1 MQIESRFLR
10 VGFAVGSIVGAA
22 LYVRLAL
29 PPFRAAHAA
38 AVPSRENLQRA
49 VQLVPSNAEYHAR
62 LGENLM
68 YAGNDPQTAVPEL
81 KAAVDLNPYLARYW
95 VDLANAY
102 LVAGDTSEQR
112 ESLERAVLAEP
123 TTPDVAWEAAN
134 FFLLQGDRDKALHNF
149 RVVLANDPEKV
160 QRAIQLCWGTAGD
173 PNVVLDQALPPRS
186 DLYFSFL
193 NLLMQ
198 NQKTVAAETVWNRL
212 VALKQPISIQLA
224 FPYLRFLLTQR
235 EVQAAQNAWQQLAS
249 ISPMLAAYLPTR
261 TNLIVNAGFEQ
272 KILDGGFDWLYR
284 PNPHVDLTIDT
295 SEFRSGARSLSIAFD
310 GQNPPDAGIFQF
322 VPVKPNTDY
331 AFSAAYRTEDI
342 LSASGPR
349 FSVADAYTGASY
361 VLTDDFLGTHSWQ
374 LQQAQFR
381 TGPDTELL
389 MLTVTR
395 QPGSPLIR
403 GKMWIDDFELVE
415 K

>member
-10 VGFAVGSIVGAA
+10 VGFVAASIVGAV
-22 LYVRLAL
+22 LYVRLTL
-29 PPFRAAHAA
+29 QPFRAAHAA
-38 AVPSRENLQRA
+38 AVPSRERLERA
-49 VQLVPSNAEYHAR
+49 VQLEPSNAEYHDR
-62 LGENLM
+62 LGLNLM
-68 YAGNDPQTAVPEL
+68 YAGDDPQAAVPEL
-81 KAAVDLNPYLARYW
+81 NAAVNLNPYAARYW

-102 LVAGDTSEQR
+102 LVTGRTSEQR

-123 TTPDVAWEAAN
+123 TTPDVAWQAAN
-134 FFLLQGDRDKALHNF
+134 FFLLQGDQEKALHNF
-149 RVVLANDPEKV
+149 RVVLANDPGKV
-160 QRAIQLCWGTAGD
+160 AQAIELCWRAAGD
-173 PNVVLDQALPPRS
+173 PNLVLDQALPPRS

-198 NQKTVAAETVWNRL
+198 NQNPAAAETVWNRL
-212 VALKQPISIQLA
+212 VALKQPFSIQLA
-224 FPYLRFLLTQR
+224 FPYIRFLLLQR
-235 EVQAAQNAWQQLAS
+235 KVPAAQNAWQQLAS
-249 ISPMLAAYLPTR
+249 ISPTLAPYLPTR

-284 PNPHVDLTIDT
+284 PNPNVVLTIDT
-295 SEFRSGARSLSIAFD
+295 RDFHSGSRSLSIAFD
-310 GQNPPDAGIFQF
+310 GQNPPNAGIFQF
-322 VPVKPNTDY
+322 IPVKPNTDY

-342 LSASGPR
+342 LTASGPR
-349 FSVADAYTGASY
+349 FSVTDAYTGAFY

-381 TGPDTELL
+381 TGPGTVLL
-389 MLTVTR
+389 LLSVTR

>member
-1 MQIESRFLR
+1 MYASDDLQ
-10 VGFAVGSIVGAA
+10 
-22 LYVRLAL
+22 
-29 PPFRAAHAA
+29 A
-38 AVPSRENLQRA
+38 AVPEFN
-49 VQLVPSNAEYHAR
+49 
-62 LGENLM
+62 
-68 YAGNDPQTAVPEL
+68 
-81 KAAVDLNPYLARYW
+81 AAVDLNPYAARYW

-102 LVAGDTSEQR
+102 MVAGRTSEQR
-112 ESLERAVLAEP
+112 GSLERAVLAEP

-134 FFLLQGDRDKALHNF
+134 FFLLQGDREKALHNF
-149 RVVLANDPEKV
+149 RVVLANDPGKV
-160 QRAIQLCWGTAGD
+160 ERAIQLCWRAAGD
-173 PNVVLDQALPPRS
+173 PNVVLDRALPPRP

-198 NQKTVAAETVWNRL
+198 NQNAVAAETVWNRL
-212 VALKQPISIQLA
+212 VALKQPFSIQLA
-224 FPYLRFLLTQR
+224 FPYIRFLLMQR
-235 EVQAAQNAWQQLAS
+235 EVRAAQNAWQQLAS
-249 ISPMLAAYLPTR
+249 VSQALAPYLPTG

-284 PNPHVDLTIDT
+284 PNPHVNLTIDT
-295 SEFRSGARSLSIAFD
+295 SDFHTGARSLSIAFD
-310 GQNPPDAGIFQF
+310 GQNPPDTGIFQF

-342 LSASGPR
+342 LTASGPR
-349 FSVADAYTGASY
+349 FSVTDAYTGAFY

-381 TGPDTELL
+381 TGPGTELL
-389 MLTVTR
+389 LLTVTR

>member
-1 MQIESRFLR
+1 MQIQSRFLR
-10 VGFAVGSIVGAA
+10 AGVAAALIVGAA

-29 PPFRAAHAA
+29 QPFRASHAA
-38 AVPSRENLQRA
+38 AVPTRKNLERA
-49 VQLVPSNAEYHAR
+49 VQLEPANAEYHDR
-62 LGENLM
+62 LGVNLM
-68 YAGNDPQTAVPEL
+68 YSGDDPQTAIPEL
-81 KAAVDLNPYLARYW
+81 NTAVHLNPYAARYW
-95 VDLANAY
+95 VDLANAD
-102 LVAGDTSEQR
+102 LVAGRPSEQR

-149 RVVLANDPEKV
+149 RVVLANDPGRTE
-160 QRAIQLCWGTAGD
+160 QAIQLCWRTAGD
-173 PNVVLDQALPPRS
+173 PNVVIDQALPPKP

-198 NQKTVAAETVWNRL
+198 NQNTVAAETVWNRL
-212 VALKQPISIQLA
+212 IALKQSFSIKLA
-224 FPYLRFLLTQR
+224 FPYLHFLLMQR
-235 EVQAAQNAWQQLAS
+235 EVRVAQNAWQQLAS
-249 ISPMLAAYLPTR
+249 ISPTLASYLPTR
-261 TNLIVNAGFEQ
+261 ANLVVNPGFEQ

-284 PNPHVDLTIDT
+284 PNPHVDLTIDMN
-295 SEFRSGARSLSIAFD
+295 EFHSGARSLSIAFD

-331 AFSAAYRTEDI
+331 AFSAAYKTEDI

-349 FSVADAYTGASY
+349 FSITDAYTGASY

-381 TGPDTELL
+381 TGPGTQLL
-389 MLTVTR
+389 LLSVTR
-395 QPGSPLIR
+395 QPGNPLIR
-403 GKMWIDDFELVE
+403 GKMWIDDFELIE

>member
-10 VGFAVGSIVGAA
+10 VGFAAASILGAA
-22 LYVRLAL
+22 LYAGLTVQ
-29 PPFRAAHAA
+29 PFRAAHAA

-49 VQLVPSNAEYHAR
+49 AQLEPSNAEYHDR

-68 YAGNDPQTAVPEL
+68 YAGDDPQAAIPEL
-81 KAAVDLNPYLARYW
+81 NRAVDLDPYAARYW

-102 LVAGDTSEQR
+102 MVAGRAREQR

-134 FFLLQGDRDKALHNF
+134 FFLLQGDRDQALHNF
-149 RVVLANDPEKV
+149 RVVVANDPEKV
-160 QRAIQLCWGTAGD
+160 EKAIQLCWRAAED
-173 PNVVLDQALPPRS
+173 PNVVLDQALPPRP

-198 NQKTVAAETVWNRL
+198 GQNTAAAETVWNRL
-212 VALKQPISIQLA
+212 VALKQPFTIKLA
-224 FPYLRFLLTQR
+224 FPYVQFLLMQR
-235 EVQAAQNAWQQLAS
+235 EVQSAQNAWQQLARM
-249 ISPMLAAYLPTR
+249 SPTLAPYLR
-261 TNLIVNAGFEQ
+261 THANLVVNPGFEQ

-295 SEFRSGARSLSIAFD
+295 NEFHSGARSLSIAFD
-310 GQNPPDAGIFQF
+310 GQNPPNAGLFQF

-349 FSVADAYTGASY
+349 FSVTDAYTGASY

-381 TGPDTELL
+381 TGPGTELL
-389 MLTVTR
+389 LLTVTR

>member
-10 VGFAVGSIVGAA
+10 VGFAAASIVGAA
-22 LYVRLAL
+22 LYVRLTVQ
-29 PPFRAAHAA
+29 PFRASHAA

-49 VQLVPSNAEYHAR
+49 VRLEPSNAEYHDR
-62 LGENLM
+62 LGQNLM
-68 YAGNDPQTAVPEL
+68 YVGNDPQGALPEL
-81 KAAVDLNPYLARYW
+81 NAAVRLDPYAARYW

-102 LVAGDTSEQR
+102 LVAGRTSEQR

-149 RVVLANDPEKV
+149 RVVLANDPEKAV
-160 QRAIQLCWGTAGD
+160 QAIELCWRAARD
-173 PNVVLDQALPPRS
+173 PNVVLDEALPPRP

-198 NQKTVAAETVWNRL
+198 NQNTAAAETVWNRL
-212 VALKQPISIQLA
+212 IALKQPFSIKLA
-224 FPYLRFLLTQR
+224 FPYIQFLLTQR
-235 EVQAAQNAWQQLAS
+235 QAQAAQNTWQQLAS
-249 ISPMLAAYLPTR
+249 ISTTFAPYLSTR
-261 TNLIVNAGFEQ
+261 ANLIVNGGFEQ
-272 KILDGGFDWLYR
+272 KILDGGFDWIYR

-295 SEFRSGARSLSIAFD
+295 REFHSGARSLSIAFD
-310 GQNPPDAGIFQF
+310 GQNPPNAGIFQF

-349 FSVADAYTGASY
+349 FSITDAYTGAFY
-361 VLTDDFLGTHSWQ
+361 VLTDDFLGTHFWQ

-389 MLTVTR
+389 LVGVTR

>member
-10 VGFAVGSIVGAA
+10 VGAAVALVVGAT
-22 LYVRLAL
+22 LYLRLAL
-29 PPFRAAHAA
+29 QPFRAAHAA
-38 AVPSRENLQRA
+38 AVPGRENLERA
-49 VQLVPSNAEYHAR
+49 IQLEPSNAEYHDR
-62 LGENLM
+62 LGLNLM
-68 YAGNDPQTAVPEL
+68 YSGDDPQAAIPEL
-81 KAAVDLNPYLARYW
+81 HRAVDLNPYAARYW
-95 VDLANAY
+95 VDLANAD
-102 LVAGDTSEQR
+102 LVAGRSSEQR

-149 RVVLANDPEKV
+149 RVVLSNDPDNV
-160 QRAIQLCWGTAGD
+160 AQAIELCWRAAGD
-173 PNVVLDQALPPRS
+173 PTVVLDEALPTRP

-198 NQKTVAAETVWNRL
+198 NQNTAAAETVWNRL
-212 VALKQPISIQLA
+212 VALKQPFSIKLA
-224 FPYLRFLLTQR
+224 FPYVRFLLTQR
-235 EVQAAQNAWQQLAS
+235 EVRAAQNAWQDLAS
-249 ISPMLAAYLPTR
+249 ISPILAPYLPTR
-261 TNLIVNAGFEQ
+261 ANLIVNAGFEQ

-284 PNPHVDLTIDT
+284 PNPHVDLAIDT
-295 SEFRSGARSLSIAFD
+295 SEFHSGARSLSIAFD

-322 VPVKPNTDY
+322 VPVKANTDY

-349 FSVADAYTGASY
+349 FSITDAYTGASY

-381 TGPDTELL
+381 TGPRTELL
-389 MLTVTR
+389 LLSVTR
-395 QPGSPLIR
+395 QPGNPLIR
-403 GKMWIDDFELVE
+403 GKMWIDDFELIE

>member
-10 VGFAVGSIVGAA
+10 VGFAAASIVGAA
-22 LYVRLAL
+22 FYVRWAL
-29 PPFRAAHAA
+29 QPFRAAHAA

-49 VQLVPSNAEYHAR
+49 VRLEPSNAEYHGR

-68 YAGNDPQTAVPEL
+68 YAGDDPQAAIPEL
-81 KAAVDLNPYLARYW
+81 NAAVDLDPYAARYW

-102 LVAGDTSEQR
+102 MVAGRTAEQR
-112 ESLERAVLAEP
+112 ESLKRAVLAEP

-134 FFLLQGDRDKALHNF
+134 FFLLQGDRDEALHDF

-160 QRAIQLCWGTAGD
+160 ERAIQLCWHAAED
-173 PNVVLDQALPPRS
+173 PNVVLDQALPPRP
-186 DLYFSFL
+186 DLYLSFL
-193 NLLMQ
+193 NLLIQ
-198 NQKTVAAETVWNRL
+198 NQNTVAAETVWNRL
-212 VALKQPISIQLA
+212 VALKQPFSIQLA

-235 EVQAAQNAWQQLAS
+235 EVRAAQNAWHELAS
-249 ISPMLAAYLPTR
+249 MSPMLAAYLPNR

-272 KILDGGFDWLYR
+272 KILNGGFDWLYR

-361 VLTDDFLGTHSWQ
+361 VLTDDFLGTHLWQ
-374 LQQAQFR
+374 LQQAHFR
-381 TGPDTELL
+381 TGPATELL
-389 MLTVTR
+389 LLTVTR
-395 QPGSPLIR
+395 QPGNPLIR